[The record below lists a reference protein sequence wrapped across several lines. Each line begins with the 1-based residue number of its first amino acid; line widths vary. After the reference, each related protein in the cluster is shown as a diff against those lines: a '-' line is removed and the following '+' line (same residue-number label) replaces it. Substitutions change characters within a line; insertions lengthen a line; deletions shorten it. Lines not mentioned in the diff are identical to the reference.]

1 MATPVPDNEFL
12 DELIADVEAYLQ
24 RCSVLTDFAE
34 SQVQERVRLQR
45 VIQHLEADRDAH
57 LQTIEAL
64 DQRLRSLEQSPMVR
78 LALVPQRVWRK
89 VRRRPS

>member
-1 MATPVPDNEFL
+1 MATTPDNQFI

-45 VIQHLEADRDAH
+45 VIEHLEADRDAH
-57 LQTIEAL
+57 LRTIEAL
-64 DQRLRSLEQSPMVR
+64 DRRLSALEQSPMVR
-78 LALVPQRVWRK
+78 LALVPQRAWRK
-89 VRRRPS
+89 VRRRSS